1 MGENKTNININVDLS
16 KPVEDVTKDVLIPP
30 SKEVSDGIT
39 KLLSVVT
46 TFIDNVTYKYI
57 ANSQYKKQKFL
68 DDLEKKYNSIS
79 SNDIVEP
86 NMNILGN
93 VMDSLKYNLDEDY
106 LVEMYTNI
114 LISDMDIKTKD
125 KCHICF
131 VEILKQ
137 LSSNDLK
144 VLEAIYKMKGTKSI
158 AFGKLNIV
166 DSNNRFLGYEF
177 HNSIYLSN
185 IDNYEITDYN
195 QFSNSIENLIRLGLI
210 EISYVKY
217 FDENEIY
224 DKLVQKAMPSCGHI
238 VQSIDDPNAQ
248 LGCEKGILSI
258 NNLGY
263 DLMKICLRDI

>member
-1 MGENKTNININVDLS
+1 M
-16 KPVEDVTKDVLIPP
+16 
-30 SKEVSDGIT
+30 
-39 KLLSVVT
+39 LSVVT

>member
-57 ANSQYKKQKFL
+57 ANSQKKKKKFL

-106 LVEMYTNI
+106 LVEMYN
-114 LISDMDIKTKD
+114 
-125 KCHICF
+125 HI
-131 VEILKQ
+131 
-137 LSSNDLK
+137 
-144 VLEAIYKMKGTKSI
+144 
-158 AFGKLNIV
+158 
-166 DSNNRFLGYEF
+166 
-177 HNSIYLSN
+177 
-185 IDNYEITDYN
+185 
-195 QFSNSIENLIRLGLI
+195 
-210 EISYVKY
+210 
-217 FDENEIY
+217 
-224 DKLVQKAMPSCGHI
+224 
-238 VQSIDDPNAQ
+238 
-248 LGCEKGILSI
+248 
-258 NNLGY
+258 
-263 DLMKICLRDI
+263 